1 MILGIYIGGE
11 DLSVMPQVDP
21 QLPKF
26 VAAHQ
31 AAQQALKQQLRRQA
45 LQRVRQLTNEGRH
58 LEANALWQE
67 EISA

>member
-1 MILGIYIGGE
+1 
-11 DLSVMPQVDP
+11 MPQATP
-21 QLPKF
+21 QLPQF
-26 VAAHQ
+26 VSAHQ

-58 LEANALWQE
+58 IEANALWQE

>member
-1 MILGIYIGGE
+1 MLQAN
-11 DLSVMPQVDP
+11 L
-21 QLPKF
+21 QLPQF
-26 VAAHQ
+26 VSAHQ

-58 LEANALWQE
+58 IEANALWQE